1 MGRFDCID
9 IFIGNLDIFSFAPSD
24 SVSINVI
31 LNIIGQCKVKSI
43 TKMYVVTNNNKEH
56 QF

>member
-31 LNIIGQCKVKSI
+31 LNIIGKCKVKSI
-43 TKMYVVTNNNKEH
+43 TKMYVVTNNNKER